1 MSKQPIVPDFDDQF
15 WMEVNDRVERVR
27 NLTREELGR
36 AEQELLAVEVEVAGE
51 VVPVFPAPFW
61 ARVDKRAAKVRRM
74 ALDELADAEERLM
87 NQPPEAGAAS
97 RSRPAI
103 LRGLPQLRPIS
114 PRARVNALGF
124 VTAVLAVL
132 MLLPQVMPIS
142 SFAGVRPRGPLGIF
156 FSADDPEAEAPGA
169 ESGNPGAG
177 SNGTRVKNDENE
189 PASRSGT
196 SAGTSRTAP
205 KAAGTNPSTVAEY
218 GNPGPS
224 GSGGGAAG
232 GNGGPGALAEGAA
245 GTSSPGAVNAGPPPA
260 APSNLLVTAVD
271 DNSVR
276 LRWKDNSADETAFL
290 IERKGSPV
298 SRESV
303 AADTKTYV
311 WQGLPANSEACFR
324 VRARNDG
331 ASSDWLPDEY
341 ECVTTH
347 AALSSPGA
355 VNLVPLACANEGSMS
370 AGVKRQEAKITFR
383 NQTPQTVN
391 LYALGAEGVRELTP
405 TALAPQG
412 STTVNTFLGH
422 PYVVTGTGETA
433 GCLAIFEATSWN
445 TVATITDPAA

>member
-1 MSKQPIVPDFDDQF
+1 MSKRPIVPDFDDQF
-15 WMEVNDRVERVR
+15 WVEVNDRVDRVR

-36 AEQELLAVEVEVAGE
+36 AEQELLAVEAEVAGE

-61 ARVDKRAAKVRRM
+61 VRVDKRAAKVRRM

-87 NQPPEAGAAS
+87 HQRPEAGTTS

-156 FSADDPEAEAPGA
+156 FSANDPEAEASADEADDSGSGPNGA
-169 ESGNPGAG
+169 RGG
-177 SNGTRVKNDENE
+177 SDDNE
-189 PASRSGT
+189 PAGRSGA
-196 SAGTSRTAP
+196 SAAASRAAP
-205 KAAGTNPSTVAEY
+205 KAAGTSPATVAED
-218 GNPGPS
+218 GRPGPS
-224 GSGGGAAG
+224 ESGGGSGGGDG
-232 GNGGPGALAEGAA
+232 GQGALAEGAA
-245 GTSSPGAVNAGPPPA
+245 GTSAPGAANAGPPPA

-276 LRWKDNSADETAFL
+276 LRWKDNSADESAFL

-303 AADTKTYV
+303 EADTKTYV

-324 VRARNDG
+324 VRARNDA

-347 AALSSPGA
+347 AALSTPGP

-370 AGVKRQEAKITFR
+370 AGVKRQEARITFR

-405 TALAPQG
+405 TPLAPQA

-445 TVATITDPAA
+445 TVATITEPAA